1 MSKQI
6 LIGVKDAVFTGQP
19 TLTLTKCEGA
29 DVEETPVYCETQTEG
44 ARMAKAA
51 GIVSV
56 NYRVT
61 VRGVRAADNVAGYGK
76 ANAQGKAFSIG
87 SGTLSLVEHVA
98 APISGDDQPLHQG
111 LAHFADGAT
120 QPKLTHTFSFMA
132 LESLESELGNSPES
146 PNKYTAIFVSDGG
159 RSVKSTVAG

>member
-6 LIGVKDAVFTGQP
+6 LIGVKDAAFSGTP
-19 TLTLTKCEGA
+19 ALTLSECEGA

-61 VRGVRAADNVAGYGK
+61 VRGVRSSGSIADYAKANIDGK
-76 ANAQGKAFSIG
+76 APNIG
-87 SGTLSLVEHVA
+87 SGDLSLVEHVA
-98 APISGDDQPLHQG
+98 AATTDGLAHQG
-111 LAHFADGAT
+111 LAHFQSGAT

-132 LESLESELGNSPES
+132 LESLESELTNSPES